1 MDTLTTLLTLLVCM
15 TLLFSSIYL
24 RLARLKLKRMR
35 NDSEAAS
42 EPLVNWHAGGEAIT
56 KMNRRDFQLI
66 EDAGKD
72 PLFIYSPIALL
83 NTVCVK
89 TTVQAGGALILYGT
103 SIDDM
108 TINVGGKAILY
119 GTLIG
124 KLVNEGG
131 ELHIYGRVIGTVHD
145 NAGVTKIY
153 NTAQILRDE

>member
-1 MDTLTTLLTLLVCM
+1 MDILTILVTLMICM
-15 TLLFSSIYL
+15 TLLFASIYFL
-24 RLARLKLKRMR
+24 LTRNKLKRKR
-35 NDSEAAS
+35 IHPEATNEFLAA
-42 EPLVNWHAGGEAIT
+42 WHAAEEEIT
-56 KMNRRDFQLI
+56 KMSRRDFQLI
-66 EDAGKD
+66 EDAGNE

-108 TINVGGKAILY
+108 TINAGGKAILY